1 MFVPDS
7 KRHIIDVKA
16 VQQDTIARL
25 PEKRNRAPSASQE
38 NRNEVKKGPPRKE
51 MKVPAHYRVQHSDG
65 SVVSRDEKYVAE
77 LFPEKYLMEL
87 RDLASKFVDIPVGD
101 YKVSNL
107 HHHLHLRKN
116 GAPLIRFVQEKDQ
129 DLCVSNS
136 LASVVDNL
144 GFHEAA
150 TLIVAFGKRVLAGGS
165 VDAIDKVVHFATSV
179 DKVVLPRW
187 IQAKKKPPSFDWK
200 ELLQDTST
208 IFVGVLFASDGN
220 CSHAVTI
227 HGGFIYDANE
237 TIALPL
243 CQDALD
249 YCTTTP
255 TQKSTFLRFRRGW
268 FLRYTGNNKSRVWQ
282 MSGKKDGA

>member
-1 MFVPDS
+1 
-7 KRHIIDVKA
+7 
-16 VQQDTIARL
+16 
-25 PEKRNRAPSASQE
+25 
-38 NRNEVKKGPPRKE
+38 
-51 MKVPAHYRVQHSDG
+51 
-65 SVVSRDEKYVAE
+65 
-77 LFPEKYLMEL
+77 
-87 RDLASKFVDIPVGD
+87 
-101 YKVSNL
+101 
-107 HHHLHLRKN
+107 
-116 GAPLIRFVQEKDQ
+116 
-129 DLCVSNS
+129 
-136 LASVVDNL
+136 VVDNL

-165 VDAIDKVVHFATSV
+165 VDTLDKVVHFATSV